1 MRKIS
6 VFLLL
11 IVNLSVVFAQRDFI
25 SRNFDEYMGRDGFAS
40 LSISNSMFSLFA
52 NIEEESEDMEQALS
66 RLTGLKMLAAKE
78 LDQERSKTLWR
89 KATRML
95 EQEGFE
101 ELLNLLE
108 DGEEVSF
115 YGKKSRIAGR
125 VTELVMLVGGRDN
138 NFVVLSITGDI
149 SLKEIAK
156 LTQNM
161 DIDGLD
167 RIERIE
173 E

>member
-11 IVNLSVVFAQRDFI
+11 IVNLSFVFAQRDFI
-25 SRNFDEYMGRDGFAS
+25 NRNFDAYMGQEGFTS

-52 NIEEESEDMEQALS
+52 DIEEESYEVEQALS

-78 LDQERSKTLWR
+78 LNREDSKSLWR
-89 KATRML
+89 KATRLL

-108 DGEEVSF
+108 EGEEVSF
-115 YGKKSRIAGR
+115 YGKKSRVAGR

-161 DIDGLD
+161 NIDGLD
-167 RIERIE
+167 KIEGIE